1 MTNQKAIDFVYLIT
15 QNNVEV
21 MPLSGKDGK
30 KPRVSRFKDR
40 TIHHRETIRLL
51 EAGEIS
57 TYGIRLRGLTVID
70 IDERNREYV
79 AEVESLLGKS
89 SFIVE
94 TGRGYHLYYRG
105 ENRFKNPFTFD
116 VDIKS
121 GWNSYVVGP
130 YSLRPD
136 GVVYEPIEGDF
147 IYRPLTDCNVPVS
160 MLLKPRSTERG
171 LTPVTPNG
179 KVPVG
184 HRHNYLRK
192 QAWKLA
198 DECID
203 AEELTAKLS
212 WHANKTCVDP
222 TSITLEEI
230 DGIASWMWGK
240 QYYGK
245 RYSEEFSEV
254 KISRLVIERLIALPG
269 GSDALALYVL
279 LASKHRH
286 LGNNFAIDFDG
297 MKNGQL
303 TDLGRDRFKRA
314 RRFLLELGLI
324 QRAENYKVG
333 SRPFT
338 YRFP

>member
-1 MTNQKAIDFVYLIT
+1 MTNQEAIDFVDLIT
-15 QNNVEV
+15 QNNFEV
-21 MPLSGKDGK
+21 MPLAGADGK
-30 KPRVSRFKDR
+30 KPRVSKFRNR
-40 TIHHRETIRLL
+40 TIRHRETIRLL
-51 EAGEIS
+51 EEDKIS

-70 IDERNREYV
+70 IDEKNWEHV
-79 AEVESLLGKS
+79 VEVESLLGKS
-89 SFIVE
+89 NFIVE

-105 ENRFKNPFTFD
+105 ENRFKHPFTFD

-147 IYRPLTDCNVPVS
+147 MYRPLTNCNVPVS
-160 MLLKPRSTERG
+160 MLRKPRSTERG
-171 LTPVTPNG
+171 LTPVTPNE

-184 HRHNYLRK
+184 HRHQYLLS

-203 AEELTAKLS
+203 AEELVAKLR
-212 WHANKTCVDP
+212 WHANKTCADP
-222 TSITLEEI
+222 TNITLEEI
-230 DGIASWMWGK
+230 NGIASWMWGK
-240 QYYGK
+240 QWYGK

-254 KISRLVIERLIALPG
+254 KISRLVIERLIALSG

-286 LGNNFAIDFDG
+286 LGNNFAIDFHG

-314 RRFLLELGLI
+314 KKLLLELGLI

-333 SRPFT
+333 SRPYT

>member
-1 MTNQKAIDFVYLIT
+1 MTKQEAIGFVDLIT
-15 QNNVEV
+15 QNNFEV
-21 MPLSGKDGK
+21 MPLAGADGK
-30 KPRVSRFKDR
+30 KPRVSKFRNR

-51 EAGEIS
+51 EEDEIS

-70 IDERNREYV
+70 IDESNWEHV
-79 AEVESLLGKS
+79 AEVESLLGNS

-105 ENRFKNPFTFD
+105 QNSFKNPFTFS
-116 VDIKS
+116 VNIKS

-130 YSLRPD
+130 YSVRPD
-136 GVVYEPIEGDF
+136 GVAYEPIKGAC
-147 IYRPLTDCNVPVS
+147 IHPPLTSCNVPEA
-160 MLLKPRSTERG
+160 LLRKPRHMKRCLPPATK
-171 LTPVTPNG
+171 NG
-179 KVPVG
+179 RVPVG
-184 HRHNYLRK
+184 HRHQYLLS

-203 AEELTAKLS
+203 AEELTEKLM
-212 WHANKTCVDP
+212 WQANRACANP
-222 TSITLEEI
+222 ASITLEEI
-230 DGIASWMWGK
+230 NGIASWMWGK
-240 QYYGK
+240 QHYGK
-245 RYSEEFSEV
+245 RYSEDFSEV
-254 KISRLVIERLIALPG
+254 KISRLIIDRLTALPG

-286 LGNNFAIDFDG
+286 LGNNFAIDFHG

-314 RRFLLELGLI
+314 RNLLLELGLI

-333 SRPFT
+333 SRPYT